1 MKEELQEYQ
10 EGLLWKVDEE
20 DSLTIGV
27 TQSGL
32 DQAGAV
38 QGVELADI
46 GDEFEAGDWIGEI
59 QGKDSLVEVIAPC
72 RLRVTERNKE
82 ILESPAIL
90 EDDPTGDAWMIRVE
104 KLDD

>member
-10 EGLLWKVDEE
+10 EGLLWKMDED

-27 TQSGL
+27 TQSAL
-32 DQAGAV
+32 DMVGAV

-46 GDEFEAGDWIGEI
+46 GDEFEPGDWIGEI
-59 QGKDSLVEVIAPC
+59 QGKDSLVEVVAPC

-82 ILESPAIL
+82 ILQQPSLL